1 MRRLLLL
8 AAFIM
13 TALYCT
19 AQTTPYNVVF
29 DLTSKDTN
37 DHKTVIRWLNG
48 ISKERP
54 EAKLEVVLYGQSLDF
69 VQKEKSVDTEALQN
83 LLQNKNITFKVCAAA
98 MKRHNIDAASLLPG
112 VEMVPDGIYQ
122 IITRQSQGWGYIK
135 VAK

>member
-1 MRRLLLL
+1 MRPFFFL
-8 AAFIM
+8 AALLFCAFN
-13 TALYCT
+13 TS

-54 EAKLEVVLYGQSLDF
+54 DAKLEVVLYGQSLDMI
-69 VQKEKSVDTEALQN
+69 QKDKSVVANDLKAVLE
-83 LLQNKNITFKVCAAA
+83 NKNLTFKVCGQA
-98 MKRHNIDAASLLPG
+98 MKRHNVDAAQLIPG
-112 VEMVPDGIYQ
+112 VEIVNDGIYQ
-122 IITRQSQGWGYIK
+122 IITRQGQGWGYIK

>member
-1 MRRLLLL
+1 
-8 AAFIM
+8 
-13 TALYCT
+13 

-69 VQKEKSVDTEALQN
+69 VQKDKSVDAAALQN

-98 MKRHNIDAASLLPG
+98 MKRHNVDAASLLPG
-112 VEMVPDGIYQ
+112 VEPVPDGIYQ
-122 IITRQSQGWGYIK
+122 IITRQGQGWGYIK

>member
-1 MRRLLLL
+1 MRRYSLL

-13 TALYCT
+13 TALFCT

-48 ISKERP
+48 ISKEKP
-54 EAKLEVVLYGQSLDF
+54 EAKLEVVLYGQSLDMI
-69 VQKEKSVDTEALQN
+69 QKNKSVDAEGLDR

-98 MKRHNIDAASLLPG
+98 MKRNEVEAASLLPG
-112 VEMVPDGIYQ
+112 IEIVPDGIYQ

>member
-1 MRRLLLL
+1 MRRITLL
-8 AAFIM
+8 AAFII
-13 TALYCT
+13 TAFFCK
-19 AQTTPYNVVF
+19 AQTPPYNVVF

-54 EAKLEVVLYGQSLDF
+54 EAKLEVVLYAQSIDMI
-69 VQKEKSVDTEALQN
+69 QKNKSVDGEGLGR
-83 LLQNKNITFKVCAAA
+83 LMQNKNISFKVCAAA
-98 MKRHNIDAASLLPG
+98 MKRNEVDAASLLPG
-112 VEMVPDGIYQ
+112 IEIVPDGIYQ